1 MLDLNVNGLAGLEVT
16 LRELPLKLEKNVC
29 RASLRA
35 GAKVI
40 AEDARRRVPVK
51 TGKLRDSIRVTSS
64 LRGGKPSA
72 SVKAGDRKKGVF
84 YAHLV
89 ERGTALHRIHPKWR
103 KALAAGGNQGAPFYG
118 AVSVAASAK
127 PFMRPAADTM
137 AQAAVDA
144 FAAYMRQRLNKEG
157 WSVPDPEPETE

>member
-1 MLDLNVNGLAGLEVT
+1 VLDLKVNGLADLEVT
-16 LRELPLKLEKNVC
+16 LRELPEKLAKNVC

-64 LRGGKPSA
+64 LKGGRPSA
-72 SVKAGDRKKGVF
+72 SVKAGNRKKGVF
-84 YAHLV
+84 YAHMV
-89 ERGTALHRIHPKWR
+89 ERGTALHRVKPKWR
-103 KALAAGGNQGAPFYG
+103 KALATGGSQGGPFYAG
-118 AVSVAASAK
+118 VSVSASPQ

-137 AQAAVDA
+137 AQAALDA
-144 FAAYMRQRLNKEG
+144 FSTYMRKRLNKEG
-157 WSVPDPEPETE
+157 WNTPDPEPETE